1 MTYRFK
7 YSTPVGFDDILM
19 FSDGSVLTELRFEQT
34 HKKPVQKELYEEKNL
49 PVFDDVSH
57 WLSIYFSGKEPDF
70 TPDYRIDGMTPFRKD
85 VFEILLK
92 IPFGKTVTT
101 AKSRQK
107 SQKNA
112 ASQKCLRRQSAAQSA
127 GTLSASSCLA
137 TASSEQ
143 TAGLPVMAAGSK
155 IKLHCLSWKKRNKSL
170 PVNYENLR
178 DGLECE
184 SLKMYAYA

>member
-92 IPFGKTVTT
+92 IPFGKTVTYG
-101 AKSRQK
+101 KI
-107 SQKNA
+107 A
-112 ASQKCLRRQSAAQSA
+112 AEIA
-127 GTLSASSCLA
+127 
-137 TASSEQ
+137 
-143 TAGLPVMAAGSK
+143 
-155 IKLHCLSWKKRNKSL
+155 KKRGIAKMSAQAVGGAVGWNPVCIIVPCHRVIGADGRLTGYGGGIKNKTAL
-170 PVNYENLR
+170 
-178 DGLECE
+178 LELE
-184 SLKMYAYA
+184 KA